1 MASCSWMKRKKKK
14 KNSPLS
20 FYATYSA
27 LAFEMVLII
36 LAGAF
41 GGRELDKWV
50 KWNFP
55 VFTLVLTLL
64 AVVLAIVYGA
74 RELFKKN

>member
-1 MASCSWMKRKKKK
+1 MNQKKKK
-14 KNSPLS
+14 KNNPLG
-20 FYATYSA
+20 FYAKYSA
-27 LAFEMVLII
+27 LAFEMIIII

-41 GGRELDKWV
+41 GGRELDKVV

-64 AVVLAIVYGA
+64 AAVGAILFGV
-74 RELFKKN
+74 RDLFKKN

>member
-1 MASCSWMKRKKKK
+1 MNEKKKK

-20 FYATYSA
+20 FYARYSA
-27 LAFEMVLII
+27 LGFEMIIII

-41 GGRELDKWV
+41 GGRELDKVV

-55 VFTLVLTLL
+55 VFTLTLTLL
-64 AVVLAIVYGA
+64 AVVGAIFYGA
-74 RELFKKN
+74 RELFKKD